1 MSDPI
6 VEKPKPS
13 IDSQDFHRV
22 QQSADFAALKRRF
35 RTFAFPMTA
44 VFLGWYFFYVLGSI
58 FAKETMMRPI
68 AGNLTVGLLLG
79 LGQFASTF
87 IITGLYVWHANKRVD
102 PLARKLREE
111 LEEGHG

>member
-44 VFLGWYFFYVLGSI
+44 VFLAWYFFYVLGSI

-111 LEEGHG
+111 LEEGRG